1 MGVYTCIQSYA
12 DSTLPLVGQIQYI
25 GGERSARV
33 AYLLPDEG
41 LAQPGVIELL
51 ERLAVQAGSWGAF
64 HLLAEAEE
72 GSCAMEGLRKAGFSV
87 YAWQRIWKFAHEGP
101 TRDKNSGKNGSRA
114 RADNGHD
121 ETSLVKPPDCQWRP
135 AASVDEIT
143 IRNLYQSLVP
153 PLVQSAEP
161 LSQRRLSGWVYLQ
174 DGEIMAYVE
183 GIHGPNGIYLQP
195 LIHPALE
202 NISQAVS
209 SLLAQQRNPLGR
221 PIYLAVR
228 SYQAWLETVVRDL
241 ECQIGPR
248 QALMAKHLVV
258 QQMAAVRVA
267 RHSVLEKY
275 SAEPT
280 APMVHNSTVNE

>member
-1 MGVYTCIQSYA
+1 MGIYTCVQTSQ
-12 DSTLPLVGQIQYI
+12 DGNLPLVGQVQYT

-41 LAQPGVIELL
+41 LAQPGIIELM
-51 ERLAVQAGSWGAF
+51 ERMAVQAGAWGAF

-72 GSCAMEGLRKAGFSV
+72 GSCALEGLRKASFSV
-87 YAWQRIWKFAHEGP
+87 YAWQRIWKFAHSNASQDKGRG
-101 TRDKNSGKNGSRA
+101 RDGEAGQSNNGHSGNSNGKNQ
-114 RADNGHD
+114 
-121 ETSLVKPPDCQWRP
+121 DCLWRP
-135 AASVDEIT
+135 AASVDEIA

-161 LSQRRLSGWVYLQ
+161 LGPRRLSGWVYLQ

-202 NISQAVS
+202 NTSQAVS

-221 PIYLAVR
+221 PIYLVVR

-248 QALMAKHLVV
+248 QALMAKHLVIE
-258 QQMAAVRVA
+258 QMAAVRVV
-267 RHSVLEKY
+267 RQSVLEKY

-280 APMVHNSTVNE
+280 APMVPNASLHE